1 MISIDKRWMTPL
13 INGMWSPF
21 WVRNLELIRSNI
33 KELGLK
39 PINRELLPVRE
50 MSIPTGAMERELSE
64 EIFRIR
70 HWCGGIRGAHF
81 HHAGEIYMLNDKQWA
96 KFGVVVTD
104 GFKAKLERVNTVSFE
119 QVIELD
125 DAFAGLPL

>member
-1 MISIDKRWMTPL
+1 MISIDKRWLTPL

-21 WVRNLELIRSNI
+21 WVRNIELIRSSI
-33 KELGLK
+33 KKMGLK
-39 PINRELLPVRE
+39 PIDPEIFPVRE
-50 MSIPTGAMERELSE
+50 ISAPKGAMERELSE

-70 HWCGGIRGAHF
+70 HWYGGIRSPHF
-81 HHAGEIYMLNDKQWA
+81 HHAGEIYMLDREQWV